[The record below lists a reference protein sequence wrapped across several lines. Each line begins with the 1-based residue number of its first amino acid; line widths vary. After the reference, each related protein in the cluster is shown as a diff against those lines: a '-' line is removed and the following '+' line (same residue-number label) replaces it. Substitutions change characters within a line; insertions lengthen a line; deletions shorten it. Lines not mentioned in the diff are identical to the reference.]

1 MDPTVSDPTQKV
13 MQQLRQQIA
22 DSPRELLEHLVERFR
37 TLGNTAFR
45 LKQYQGSCLLWHC
58 SAYILAENL
67 HPPMTFSS
75 VCVCRSCEMLQSS
88 NSCSRR

>member
-1 MDPTVSDPTQKV
+1 MDPTVCDPTQKALIQ
-13 MQQLRQQIA
+13 QQLGQQIA

-67 HPPMTFSS
+67 PLLTP
-75 VCVCRSCEMLQSS
+75 
-88 NSCSRR
+88 